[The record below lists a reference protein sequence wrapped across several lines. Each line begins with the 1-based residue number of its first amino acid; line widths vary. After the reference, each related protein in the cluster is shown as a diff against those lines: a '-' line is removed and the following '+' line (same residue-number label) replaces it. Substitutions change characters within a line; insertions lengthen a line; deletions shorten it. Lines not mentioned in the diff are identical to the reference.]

1 MAGFLTAAVIGGAT
15 LASGAIGAMAA
26 GDAADTQ
33 AAAANYAADLQYKQ
47 FQESVKL
54 QEPWRNAGVKALNQ
68 LVPLSMNYTPFGM
81 DQFKADPGYG
91 FRLKEG
97 LKGINARAAA
107 GGGLLSGAALKGIQ
121 RYGQDY
127 ASNEYTNAFNR
138 YQTERN
144 ARLAPLQSLAGVG
157 QTTAANQANQGMMMA
172 SNVGDAYQNAANA
185 RASGYVG
192 QANAIGGGISQGV
205 NYLQNQQL
213 MNRLLG
219 PSVPAGGGG
228 GGFTNAGG
236 FSSAGLYTPTSIG

>member
-1 MAGFLTAAVIGGAT
+1 MTWGFVAVGVGTAAGA
-15 LASGAIGAMAA
+15 GIGAMAA

-33 AAAANYAADLQYKQ
+33 AAAAQYAADLQYKQ
-47 FQESVKL
+47 FQESTKL

-68 LVPLSMNYTPFGM
+68 LIPLSMNYTPFGM
-81 DQFKADPGYG
+81 NQFRADPGYQ
-91 FRLKEG
+91 FRLDEG
-97 LKGINARAAA
+97 LNALDKQAAA
-107 GGGLLSGAALKGIQ
+107 RGGLISGRALKAAA

-157 QTTAANQANQGMMMA
+157 QTTAANQANQGMTMA

-219 PSVPAGGGG
+219 PPTSGGGP
-228 GGFTNAGG
+228 GFTNAGG
-236 FSSAGLYTPTSIG
+236 FSSAGLYTPTSLG

>member
-1 MAGFLTAAVIGGAT
+1 MTWGFVAVGVGSVAA
-15 LASGAIGAMAA
+15 GAIGASAA

-33 AAAANYAADLQYKQ
+33 AAAAQYAADLQYKQ
-47 FQESVKL
+47 WQESVKL

-68 LVPLSMNYTPFGM
+68 LIPLSMNYTPFGM
-81 DQFKADPGYG
+81 SQFRQDPGYQ
-91 FRLKEG
+91 FRLDEG
-97 LKGINARAAA
+97 LNALDKQAAA
-107 GGGLLSGAALKGIQ
+107 RGGLISGRALKAAG

-127 ASNEYTNAFNR
+127 ASNEYMNAFNR

-157 QTTAANQANQGMMMA
+157 QTTATNLGNQGMTMA

-192 QANAIGGGISQGV
+192 QANAFSGAIGQTT

-219 PSVPAGGGG
+219 PGGGAPTAGGP
-228 GGFTNAGG
+228 GFTNAGG
-236 FSSAGLYTPTSIG
+236 FSSAGLYTPTSLG

>member
-1 MAGFLTAAVIGGAT
+1 MSGIATAVVAGSAITAGAGA
-15 LASGAIGAMAA
+15 LASGA
-26 GDAADTQ
+26 AADTQ
-33 AAAANYAADLQYKQ
+33 AEAARYAADLQYKQ
-47 FQESVKL
+47 FQESTKL

-68 LVPLSMNYTPFGM
+68 LIPLSMSYTPFGM
-81 DQFKADPGYG
+81 SQFRQDPGYQ
-91 FRLKEG
+91 FRLSEG
-97 LKGINARAAA
+97 LNALDKQAAA
-107 GGGLLSGAALKGIQ
+107 RGGLISGRALKAAG

-127 ASNEYTNAFNR
+127 ASNEYMNAFNR

-157 QTTAANQANQGMMMA
+157 QTTATNLGNQGMAMA
-172 SNVGDAYQNAANA
+172 SNVGEAYQNAANA

-219 PSVPAGGGG
+219 GGGMPAGGGG

-236 FSSAGLYTPTSIG
+236 FSSAGLYTPAAI